1 MERATIDAGVDLEY
15 ELRGHGDPVLLI
27 HGSHIARSY
36 LALAGQRV
44 LTERYTLIRYHRR
57 GHLGSSPPRGPVSV
71 ADQAA
76 DARALLD
83 HLGVGQAHVV
93 GHSSGGS
100 IALQFAADNP
110 ERVQSLVLMEPA
122 VLSVPEGKAVKE
134 LNAYAEERYRQG
146 DWEAAEDLFLG
157 SPGDRATLARSVPG
171 GIEQALRDMDTYF
184 RVEMPSLEAWGFD
197 AGDAHRIRGP
207 VLSVVG
213 ADTPALYVA
222 VHDLVRQW
230 LPQTETATI
239 SGATHLL
246 HMQQPAAVADA
257 LRAFF
262 DRHRLA
268 GAPSQPHRRAHVA
281 DRYNAAVDLL
291 DGNLERGRADAPAIA
306 TGDGRRTYG
315 EVTAA
320 ANRTGNALRELG
332 VVPGDRVLMA
342 LLDSPEFAATFFG
355 AIKLGVVPVPVGT
368 DLSADEYAA
377 LLDDSGAR
385 VAVGAAPA
393 MENLRQARRAS
404 GRLRHLVV
412 TAEPAGGEIALDEL
426 TGAAEAELAPANT
439 SGEDPCFWLYATGR
453 AQRPARV
460 VHHQRVMRRCA
471 DAYGRGVLGL
481 DADDVTFSV
490 SKLHTAYGLGGGL
503 YLPFAVGATSVLIAE
518 PVLPRVVVDAARRFS
533 PTVLF
538 GLPSTFATLLGAPAR
553 EEGLRSV
560 RRCVCSGGH
569 LPGGV
574 LERWQQTTGLDIL
587 EGYGLPESG
596 HIFISARPGD
606 VRPDCMGTVLDGY
619 EVRVTDPA
627 GRDVPPGRTGALLV
641 RGPTISAAPDGASPD
656 GWLDTGELC
665 AVGDGG
671 HVYHRGR
678 RDDALAAGGMLVSLR
693 QIEVVLRQD
702 DCVRECAV
710 LARPDEDGLLRPEAF
725 VVLQPGADG
734 QDSEDGLRQ
743 RVRQRLGGARTPRR
757 FHVVDGLPQTGKAV
771 IRSAPA
777 DLERAETT
785 LPAYVLGRADELGD
799 KPALIDGDTGRTISF
814 RELADTSRRVA
825 AALAAR
831 GVTKGDV
838 LALVSPNCSEF
849 VITYYAALML
859 GVVVTT
865 INPLTTAHD
874 MARQLEHS
882 NSRWLVTT
890 PQLLDEKARDAAAAT
905 GVRETFVFGQ
915 ADGATPFAVL
925 LEDGHPTP
933 SMEVG
938 PDDVA
943 LLPYSSGTTG
953 LPKGVVLTHR
963 NLVASLCQTAAVHRT
978 GPNDVVIAALPLFHI
993 FGLQVSLNLALSQG
1007 ATVVVMHRFDLEGF
1021 LRLVQEHR
1029 VTRAELVPPI
1039 VLLLAKQPIV
1049 DQFDVSSLQVIAAG
1063 AAPLG
1068 EDLARACAERLGC
1081 RVKQCYGMTEFGGA
1095 THFGPDHG
1103 RDDPEFIGPA
1113 LPGIECRVV
1122 DAATG
1127 FDAHPGEPGEL
1138 LVRAPGTM
1146 LGYLNNPKATAETI
1160 DPDGWLRTG
1169 DLVTVDPDGWFRVVD
1184 RLKELIKYKGNQ
1196 VAPAELES
1204 VLLSH
1209 RAVADVAVIASPDDD
1224 AGEVPMAFVVL
1235 RSPASADELMR
1246 YTADRVAPYK
1256 KIRRLEFIEQIPKSP
1271 SGKIL
1276 RRILMERERAVR
1288 ADAFAPVSR

>member
-1 MERATIDAGVDLEY
+1 MQRATIDAGVELEY

-44 LTERYTLIRYHRR
+44 LTERYTLVRYHRR
-57 GHLGSSPPRGPVSV
+57 GHLGSTPPRGPVSV

-76 DARALLD
+76 DARGLLD
-83 HLGVGQAHVV
+83 HLGVERAHVV

-100 IALQFAADNP
+100 IALQFAADAP
-110 ERVQSLVLMEPA
+110 ERVRSLVLMEPA

-134 LNAYAEERYRQG
+134 LSAYAEERYRQG

-157 SPGDRATLARSVPG
+157 GPGDRATLARSVPG
-171 GIEQALRDMDTYF
+171 GIEQALRDMDTFF
-184 RVEMPSLEAWGFD
+184 RVEMPALDAWSFD
-197 AGDAHRIRGP
+197 AGDAQRIPGP
-207 VLSVVG
+207 VLSVLG
-213 ADTPALYVA
+213 ADTPAFYVA
-222 VHDLVRQW
+222 VHDQIREW

-239 SGATHLL
+239 ADATHLL
-246 HMQQPAAVADA
+246 LMQQPVAVADA

-268 GAPSQPHRRAHVA
+268 AAPPQPGRRGRGA

-291 DGNLERGRADAPAIA
+291 DGHLERGRADAPAIA
-306 TGDGRRTYG
+306 TGDGLRSYG
-315 EVTAA
+315 EVAVA

-332 VVPGDRVLMA
+332 VAPGDRVLMA

-355 AIKLGVVPVPVGT
+355 AIKLGAVPVPVGT
-368 DLSADEYAA
+368 DFSADEYAA
-377 LLDDSGAR
+377 LLEDSGAR

-393 MENLRQARRAS
+393 MESLRQAGRAT
-404 GRLRHLVV
+404 GRLHHVVV
-412 TAEPAGGEIALDEL
+412 TGEPAADEVALDEL
-426 TGAAEAELAPANT
+426 TGAVEAELAPANT
-439 SGEDPCFWLYATGR
+439 SAEDPCFWLYATGR
-453 AQRPARV
+453 AHRPARV
-460 VHHQRVMRRCA
+460 VHRQLVMRRCA
-471 DAYGRGVLGL
+471 DTYGAGVLGL

-503 YLPFAVGATSVLIAE
+503 YLPFAAGATSVLIAE
-518 PVLPRVVVDAARRFS
+518 PVLPRVVVDVALRFS
-533 PTVLF
+533 TTVLF
-538 GLPSTFATLLGAPAR
+538 GLPSTYATLLGARSR
-553 EEGLRSV
+553 EEALRTL
-560 RRCVCSGGH
+560 RRCVSSGGH

-574 LERWQQTTGLDIL
+574 LERWQETTGLDIL

-606 VRPDCMGTVLDGY
+606 VRPDCMGTALDGY
-619 EVRVTDPA
+619 EVRVADPD

-641 RGPTISAAPDGASPD
+641 RGLTISTGED

-665 AVGDGG
+665 AIGDGG

-693 QIEVVLRQD
+693 QIEDVLHQD
-702 DCVRECAV
+702 ERVRECAV
-710 LARPDEDGLLRPEAF
+710 LARPDDDGLLRPEAF
-725 VVLQPGADG
+725 VVLWPGADEQG
-734 QDSEDGLRQ
+734 TEDGLRQ

-757 FHVVDGLPQTGKAV
+757 FHVVAGLPQTGKAV
-771 IRSAPA
+771 IRSPQA
-777 DLERAETT
+777 DVELADTT
-785 LPAYVLGRADELGD
+785 LPDYVLGRADEWGD
-799 KPALIDGDTGRTISF
+799 KVALVDGDTNRRISY
-814 RELADTSRRVA
+814 RELADASRRVA

-831 GVTKGDV
+831 GVAKGDV
-838 LALVSPNCSEF
+838 LALVSPNCPEF
-849 VITYYAALML
+849 VFAYYGALSL
-859 GVVVTT
+859 GVVITT

-882 NSRWLVTT
+882 NARWLVTT
-890 PQLLDEKARDAAAAT
+890 PQLLDEKGRDVAAAS
-905 GVRETFVFGQ
+905 GVQETFVFGE
-915 ADGATPFAVL
+915 AEGATPFASL
-925 LEDGHPTP
+925 LEDGHPAP
-933 SMEVG
+933 SVEVG

-963 NLVASLCQTAAVHRT
+963 NLVASLCQTAAVHQT
-978 GPNDVVIAALPLFHI
+978 GADDVVIAALPLFHI
-993 FGLQVSLNLALSQG
+993 FGLQVSLNLALSHG
-1007 ATVVVMHRFDLEGF
+1007 ATVVVMHRFELEGF
-1021 LRLVQEHR
+1021 LRLVQDHR

-1039 VLLLAKQPIV
+1039 VLLLAKQPVV
-1049 DQFDVSSLQVIAAG
+1049 DQFDVSSLEVIAVG

-1095 THFGPDHG
+1095 THMAPDQG
-1103 RDDPEFIGPA
+1103 RDDPESIGPA

-1127 FDAHPGEPGEL
+1127 FDAQPGEPGEL
-1138 LVRAPGTM
+1138 LVRARGTM

-1169 DLVTVDPDGWFRVVD
+1169 DLVTVDSDGWFRVVD

-1204 VLLSH
+1204 VLLTH
-1209 RAVADVAVIASPDDD
+1209 PAVADVAVIASPDDD

-1256 KIRRLEFIEQIPKSP
+1256 KVRRLEFIDQIPKSP

-1276 RRILMERERAVR
+1276 RRTLVERERAVR
-1288 ADAFAPVSR
+1288 ADAFAPANR